1 MKRVVLAMGNEEFHT
16 IFRKFLREKFLVSMN
31 EVFNSQY
38 LMDVIEEDNPDII
51 FFHDK
56 HFGIAYDPDEE
67 NQSDEKFYRETKFL
81 DIIEYLRQEN
91 DNIRIGFVCE
101 RTPGDPFLSELV
113 NNNVLD
119 IFYTNSFDMPQLV
132 EQMSLPPK
140 YSNVAHLKVEN
151 SNAIYKPH
159 LFQEGSL
166 SLQNI
171 LNQETEGNI
180 QTDEIIKGNNEK
192 ESIAI
197 DESNTTAQEKV
208 GFFSKIFGRKKS
220 KQPAEE
226 LIEEDVNKKEEITEE
241 CNEKEDTVKEIAA
254 ATSVIEPQSLTE
266 EIEKESIVDT
276 NIEAETLLND
286 EESRTKK
293 LQTKRKTFSFFKK
306 DKDHIDLE
314 PPTFNGSNST
324 HRNEIKNYLIAVVS
338 LTPGAGSTFFLHN
351 FTRYLSLEHGI
362 TSSILD
368 TPSKFPIWYHL
379 ACAEQEPH
387 EFWEDVHCVIKERPE
402 TFAHTPKWNIDNT
415 FFFPCETDKDIEL
428 TTLQAK
434 ELIYHSRLAPTTF
447 VDLSHSWDNTLAKE
461 TLAICDQVWVIT
473 EQNRQAFKAAKLHH
487 KELQGIELR
496 KEDIIVTIG
505 NKWNRSLD
513 FGFEPTVS
521 LPYFDSQPEAS
532 LKGIPLYKIR
542 PKLMKQEFDKLLK
555 YLK

>member
-1 MKRVVLAMGNEEFHT
+1 
-16 IFRKFLREKFLVSMN
+16 MN

-208 GFFSKIFGRKKS
+208 GFFSKIFGRKK
-220 KQPAEE
+220 
-226 LIEEDVNKKEEITEE
+226 
-241 CNEKEDTVKEIAA
+241 
-254 ATSVIEPQSLTE
+254 
-266 EIEKESIVDT
+266 
-276 NIEAETLLND
+276 
-286 EESRTKK
+286 
-293 LQTKRKTFSFFKK
+293 
-306 DKDHIDLE
+306 
-314 PPTFNGSNST
+314 
-324 HRNEIKNYLIAVVS
+324 
-338 LTPGAGSTFFLHN
+338 
-351 FTRYLSLEHGI
+351 
-362 TSSILD
+362 
-368 TPSKFPIWYHL
+368 
-379 ACAEQEPH
+379 
-387 EFWEDVHCVIKERPE
+387 
-402 TFAHTPKWNIDNT
+402 
-415 FFFPCETDKDIEL
+415 
-428 TTLQAK
+428 
-434 ELIYHSRLAPTTF
+434 
-447 VDLSHSWDNTLAKE
+447 
-461 TLAICDQVWVIT
+461 
-473 EQNRQAFKAAKLHH
+473 
-487 KELQGIELR
+487 
-496 KEDIIVTIG
+496 
-505 NKWNRSLD
+505 
-513 FGFEPTVS
+513 
-521 LPYFDSQPEAS
+521 
-532 LKGIPLYKIR
+532 
-542 PKLMKQEFDKLLK
+542 
-555 YLK
+555 